1 MSASVADVLAKLRA
15 KPEQHAAVA
24 ALAERLYGH
33 VFRAVDGVLLYAIE
47 QILWSEIDRAGVHD
61 EEGELATALL
71 AEALFRVGYDPERS
85 HGSIPRD
92 ITPAERI
99 AAAYDDDCLM
109 CRYEINEA
117 IARESGQRCCE
128 LEAAEPDREWAKLQ
142 AQAAA
147 GWRARNAEALRR
159 FGLL

>member
-1 MSASVADVLAKLRA
+1 MSASVEDVLATLRA
-15 KPEQHAAVA
+15 KPEQRTAVA

-47 QILWSEIDRAGVHD
+47 QILWSEIDRTGVHD
-61 EEGELATALL
+61 EEGALATALI
-71 AEALFRVGYDPERS
+71 AEALARVGHDPERS

-99 AAAYDDDCLM
+99 AAAYDDDCLL

-117 IARESGQRCCE
+117 IARESGQRCCD
-128 LEAAEPDREWAKLQ
+128 LEAATPDEEWEELQ

-147 GWRARNAEALRR
+147 GWRARNADALRR